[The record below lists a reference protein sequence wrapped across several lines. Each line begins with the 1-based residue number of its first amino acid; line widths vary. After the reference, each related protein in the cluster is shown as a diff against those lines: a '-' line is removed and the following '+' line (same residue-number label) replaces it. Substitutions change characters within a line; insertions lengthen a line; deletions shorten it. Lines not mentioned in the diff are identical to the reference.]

1 MTSPLKIL
9 MFASDPIEGRKLNI
23 AGEIKSIESAIN
35 DSPCRESLQLKVVW
49 NTAPEDILY
58 EICKYHPRIV
68 HYSGRGTSRGLILHS
83 SINKSRLLDHN
94 MFLTILSMVKN
105 EVEMLFMNSCFSSV
119 RSKTIVNEIEQLI
132 CLKGYADDKAAVLF
146 PGLFYRYL
154 FCGYS
159 AGKSLE
165 LAKTELLLRK
175 IRKGYEPVYVSKF
188 RDKDWFVNNNN
199 III

>member
-1 MTSPLKIL
+1 

-83 SINKSRLLDHN
+83 
-94 MFLTILSMVKN
+94 SMVKN

>member
-1 MTSPLKIL
+1 MDSPLKIL
-9 MFASDPIEGRKLNI
+9 VFASDPTEGKKLNI
-23 AGEIKSIESAIN
+23 AGELKGIESAIN
-35 DSPCRESLQLKVVW
+35 DSPYRKTIHLRVVW

-58 EICKYHPRIV
+58 EICKYQPRIV
-68 HYSGRGTSRGLILHS
+68 HYSGRGTNRGLILHS

-94 MFLTILSMVKN
+94 LFLTILSMVKN
-105 EVEMLFMNSCFSSV
+105 EVEMLYMNSCFSSV
-119 RSKTIVNEIEQLI
+119 KSIKIVNEIEQLI

-165 LAKTELLLRK
+165 LAKTELLVRK
-175 IRKGYEPVYVSKF
+175 IKTGYEPVYISKF
-188 RDKDWFVNNNN
+188 RDKEWFINKNN
-199 III
+199 ILI

>member
-1 MTSPLKIL
+1 MDSPLKIL
-9 MFASDPIEGRKLNI
+9 VFASDPTEGKKLNI
-23 AGEIKSIESAIN
+23 AGELKGIESAIN
-35 DSPCRESLQLKVVW
+35 DSPYRETIHLRVVW

-58 EICKYHPRIV
+58 EICKYQPRIV
-68 HYSGRGTSRGLILHS
+68 HYSGRGTNRGLILHS

-94 MFLTILSMVKN
+94 LFLTILSMVKN
-105 EVEMLFMNSCFSSV
+105 EVEMLYMNSCFSSV
-119 RSKTIVNEIEQLI
+119 KSIKIVNEIEQLI

-165 LAKTELLLRK
+165 LAKTELLVRK
-175 IRKGYEPVYVSKF
+175 IKTGYEPVYISKF
-188 RDKDWFVNNNN
+188 RDKEWFINKNN
-199 III
+199 ILI

>member
-1 MTSPLKIL
+1 MDSPLKIL
-9 MFASDPIEGRKLNI
+9 VFASDPTEGKKLNI
-23 AGEIKSIESAIN
+23 AGELKGIESAIN
-35 DSPCRESLQLKVVW
+35 DSPYRETIHLRVVW

-58 EICKYHPRIV
+58 EICKYQPRIV
-68 HYSGRGTSRGLILHS
+68 HYSGRGTNRGLILHS

-94 MFLTILSMVKN
+94 LFLTILSMVKN
-105 EVEMLFMNSCFSSV
+105 EVEMLYMNSCFSSV
-119 RSKTIVNEIEQLI
+119 KSIKIVNEIEQLI

-165 LAKTELLLRK
+165 LAKTELLVRK
-175 IRKGYEPVYVSKF
+175 VKTGYEPVYISKF
-188 RDKDWFVNNNN
+188 RDKEWFINKNN
-199 III
+199 ILI